1 MRLDDVWASHSLTDT
16 KMAIEASV
24 SDRPLEGGPRTADAT
39 DRLLHLHALT
49 VLEGEGTDPA
59 AIGGW

>member
-1 MRLDDVWASHSLTDT
+1 
-16 KMAIEASV
+16 MAIEASV